1 MCHDGWMWRRRRQ
14 QAEESRE
21 MWEDFERTTPLAD
34 REREEERPEPER
46 AEAREEIVTTDR

>member
-21 MWEDFERTTPLAD
+21 MWDDFERTTPLAD